1 MRDRQP
7 QTDTRGVKGRC
18 ENCRFVRASAL
29 CWDQCQ
35 CSCQC
40 LSPLLVPCQTRLTQ
54 QYSGGSD
61 CVTMFPIV
69 QCIDWCG
76 AHVPGQLELVTSEL
90 LRQAQPSLVSMRRHD
105 YPEHCRERLVSAII
119 SDGPYEGLRGI
130 PAAREDSAAL
140 VIRRATSEE
149 TT

>member
-1 MRDRQP
+1 MRDGQP

-29 CWDQCQ
+29 GWDQYQ
-35 CSCQC
+35 CSCQS
-40 LSPLLVPCQTRLTQ
+40 LSALLVPCADEVRTRLIH
-54 QYSGGSD
+54 QYGGGSD
-61 CVTMFPIV
+61 VTMFPVV

-90 LRQAQPSLVSMRRHD
+90 LRQAQPFLASMRRHEH
-105 YPEHCRERLVSAII
+105 PEHCRERPVSAII
-119 SDGPYEGLRGI
+119 SDGPCKGLPGN

-140 VIRRATSEE
+140 VI
-149 TT
+149 